1 VSQDERRPVVE
12 ALRRA
17 QEAALGPGEYV
28 EQESFVRASEILAL
42 AERAGIGPGVSVLDL
57 CCGVAGP
64 GRFVTRELGCVYLGV
79 DSSESAVA
87 IAAER
92 ARGLPC
98 RFEVGEVPPL
108 PSGTFEVVLL
118 LETMLAFRDKEA
130 LLEEV
135 AHALPAGGRFAFTL
149 EEGVPLTESE
159 RACMP
164 AADTVWLTPL
174 DEMHTLLARAGLA
187 VRWEENWSESHREV
201 AASLTDAYAADS
213 TAIASG
219 IGRRALEE
227 LLAGHRLWT
236 EWLAAERVRKFAL
249 VAERRQRDDRG
260 RASYAALRW
269 GSGASCGGGSRIYG
283 AATR

>member
-1 VSQDERRPVVE
+1 MTRNALVCQEAVSKDERRPTVD
-12 ALRRA
+12 ALWRA
-17 QEAALGPGEYV
+17 QQVAFGPGEHV
-28 EQESFVRASEILAL
+28 EQESFISASEILTL

-87 IAAER
+87 VAAER

-98 RFEVGEVPPL
+98 RFEVGKVPPL
-108 PSGTFEVVLL
+108 PPGTFEVVLL

-130 LLEEV
+130 LLEEI
-135 AHALPAGGRFAFTL
+135 ARALPAGGRFAFTL

-159 RACMP
+159 RVRMP

-174 DEMHTLLARAGLA
+174 NEMHTLLARSGLA
-187 VRWEENWSESHREV
+187 VRWEENWSKSHREV
-201 AASLTDAYAADS
+201 AAALTDAYAADS
-213 TAIASG
+213 TAIASR

-236 EWLAAERVRKFAL
+236 EWLAAGRVRKFGL
-249 VAERRQRDDRG
+249 VAERVRLPRRSDDARMKV
-260 RASYAALRW
+260 RL
-269 GSGASCGGGSRIYG
+269 
-283 AATR
+283 